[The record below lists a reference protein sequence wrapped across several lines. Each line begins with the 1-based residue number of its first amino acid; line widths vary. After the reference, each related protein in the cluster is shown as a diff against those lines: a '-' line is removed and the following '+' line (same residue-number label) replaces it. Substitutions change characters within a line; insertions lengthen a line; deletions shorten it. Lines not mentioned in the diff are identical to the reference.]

1 MPDFNDIPTGL
12 RVPSQIP
19 LDIKEYFATLA
30 DLQNLGSSNN
40 KAFTYY
46 KGFRAYCVETDKIY
60 IWKEA
65 LPELGAGVLPSN
77 FTYPDGT
84 ICYGVDYSE
93 KEYNFFVKAETL
105 EIISIGSG
113 IPIYKGYNSIL
124 NRHEIMSAVSNTIL
138 ISQNGSEISFE
149 LPSGSRGI
157 PSLIANQD
165 YAPIYNDFLNYYT
178 NIYLPNGG
186 TPLNVGEVFYYKGE
200 GSSAKPFTDTRI
212 FTFGEPLTLPTIL
225 PNISIDNLL
234 EAYVGTGTRFS
245 PENSGKKLLIDTSIT
260 HYNFSNDF
268 NYSNLDLDINSNVN
282 CTTTGWLLD
291 MDNNLNFNE
300 ESSGWKITIKE
311 NYILDIN
318 SSLGFRNSGNTEN
331 TPPLYTSGRIA
342 CIYGEGTLYCSYN
355 GPDVLTRYIFNG
367 EGNNND
373 GGLHFNVKC
382 RVNSNYQGIYF
393 SKNFN
398 RIDFYNQIQSGVY
411 LGSIN
416 IALKA
421 FHMTGGQIRFFE
433 KAAISFNGEQTGR
446 TYGLTFAP
454 EDDGIGYCHAILNG
468 TIIKG
473 TANYMFAKLNNEN
486 VYLYCYD
493 SQSGYGFSTTIPGT
507 ITLVNGLFEN
517 LGEDIWAVDF
527 KNNVFPYTG
536 IDFTKVDLTLGNS
549 TSSINYIANQ
559 IVECLVRHPY
569 RRDGGSN
576 TTGNLFLPKYSKFIN
591 MNGSMIESEW
601 YVDIML

>member
-30 DLQNLGSSNN
+30 DMLDLGTNDN

-46 KGFRAYCVETDKIY
+46 KGFRAYCVENDKIY

-65 LPELGAGVLPSN
+65 IPELGPGLLPSN
-77 FTYPDGT
+77 FTYPNGT
-84 ICYGVDYSE
+84 ECFGVDYSN
-93 KEYNFFVKAETL
+93 KEYNFYAKPESLNIVSVGTGVPL
-105 EIISIGSG
+105 
-113 IPIYKGYNSIL
+113 YKGYNVGAD
-124 NRHEIMSAVSNTIL
+124 RHEVFSAISNTIL
-138 ISQNGSEISFE
+138 ISQNGNEISFE

-178 NIYLPNGG
+178 NVYLPNGG

-212 FTFGEPLTLPTIL
+212 FTFGEPLTSPTIL
-225 PNISIDNLL
+225 PNTSIDNLL
-234 EAYVGTGTRFS
+234 EAYVGTGTRLY
-245 PENSGKKLLIDTSIT
+245 PENSGKKLLIDTSINT
-260 HYNFSNDF
+260 YTFSNDF

-282 CTTTGWLLD
+282 CMTTSWLLD

-300 ESSGWKITIKE
+300 ENSGWKITIKE
-311 NYILDIN
+311 NYTLDIN
-318 SSLGFRNSGNTEN
+318 TSLGFRNSGNNEN

-342 CIYGEGTLYCSYN
+342 YLHGEGILYCSYN

-373 GGLHFNVKC
+373 GGLHFDVRC
-382 RVNSNYQGIYF
+382 RVTSFYQGIYF

-398 RIDFYNQIQSGVY
+398 RIDFYNQINSGIY
-411 LGSIN
+411 LGDID
-416 IALKA
+416 IQLKA
-421 FHMTGGQIRFFE
+421 CHMTGGQIRFFE
-433 KAAISFNGEQTGR
+433 KASISFAEEGTGR

-454 EDDGIGYCHAILNG
+454 ENDGIGYCIAILNG
-468 TIIKG
+468 TKIAG
-473 TANYMFAKLNNEN
+473 TANYTFAKLNNEN

-493 SQSGYGFSTTIPGT
+493 SQSGYGFSTLIPGT
-507 ITLVNGLFEN
+507 TTIVNGLFEN
-517 LGEDIWAVDF
+517 LGEDIWGVDF
-527 KNNVFPYTG
+527 KNNLFSYTG

-549 TSSINYIANQ
+549 ISSINHIGGQ
-559 IVECLVRHPY
+559 IVECLVRYPY
-569 RRDGGSN
+569 RRDGGSD
-576 TTGNLFLPKYSKFIN
+576 TVGNLFLPKFSRFIN
-591 MNGSMIESEW
+591 MQGSMIESEW
-601 YVDIML
+601 FVDVML